1 LAEKQPQARADN
13 RTRSSHLFRT
23 PFKLGG
29 VSMLGSIVR
38 FACLLVAC
46 ALLAV
51 SLACFAGEAPTWAQP
66 AVQQIQQLIPTPAP
80 ADQATAAAASDA
92 KPAAA
97 TRGFKKALGD
107 AAGQAYRDGQI
118 SRWQLAR
125 LRMAIAFR
133 PEAMAEA
140 QACVIDQ
147 AVQDG
152 LIGDAGPA
160 TRDGFDW
167 SGLLAFLKE
176 FLPMILQIIAM
187 L

>member
-1 LAEKQPQARADN
+1 
-13 RTRSSHLFRT
+13 
-23 PFKLGG
+23 
-29 VSMLGSIVR
+29 MLGSIVR

-46 ALLAV
+46 AFLAV
-51 SLACFAGEAPTWAQP
+51 SLACFAGEAPTGAQP
-66 AVQQIQQLIPTPAP
+66 AVQQIQQLMPTPQPAP
-80 ADQATAAAASDA
+80 AEQAAAAAASDA

-107 AAGQAYRDGQI
+107 AAGQAYREGKI

-133 PEAMAEA
+133 ADAMAEC

-147 AVQDG
+147 AQQDG

-160 TRDGFDW
+160 QLDGFDW
-167 SGLLAFLKE
+167 TNLLAWLKE
-176 FLPMILQIIAM
+176 LMPLILQIIGM
-187 L
+187 LG